1 MEQLKTPNRQ
11 NNPEKEDQNW
21 KYHLS
26 GSRLF
31 YKSRVN
37 KTRQNWY
44 KNRHLDKL
52 NRLESPEINPHSY
65 GHSI

>member
-11 NNPEKEDQNW
+11 NNPEKEGQNW

-26 GSRLF
+26 GSRQF
-31 YKSRVN
+31 YKSIVN

-52 NRLESPEINPHSY
+52 NRLDAVDSMQHGKMHPN
-65 GHSI
+65 